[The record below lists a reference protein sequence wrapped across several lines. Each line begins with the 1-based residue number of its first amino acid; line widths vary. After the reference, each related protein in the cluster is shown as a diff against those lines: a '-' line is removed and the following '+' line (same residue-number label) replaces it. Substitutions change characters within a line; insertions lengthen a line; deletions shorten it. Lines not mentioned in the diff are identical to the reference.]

1 MHARVTQ
8 ITGSPDAADEGIANF
23 RDETL
28 PALRDIDGN
37 KGALL
42 LIDRTS
48 GKGIAVTLWESEEAM
63 RASEESVKSMR
74 AQAAETLG
82 ATGTPSVDRY
92 EVAVFET

>member
-1 MHARVTQ
+1 MHARVTE
-8 ITGSPDAADEGIANF
+8 ITGSPDAADAGIANF

-28 PALRDIDGN
+28 PMLREIDGN

-48 GKGIAVTLWESEEAM
+48 GKGLAVTLWDSEDAM
-63 RASEESVKSMR
+63 RASEERVKAMR

-82 ATGTPSVDRY
+82 ATGAPSVDRY